1 MSLNDCDCV
10 RVSVFED
17 WFDYECICLLSVCEC
32 VRVSVTL
39 AGIPTAEC

>member
-17 WFDYECICLLSVCEC
+17 WFDYECICLSVCEC

-39 AGIPTAEC
+39 PAIPTAEC